1 MNFQVHA
8 APQSWLK
15 YTVVVKPVSNGS
27 CYLSF
32 QEKALP
38 GVVMAS
44 GGRYFTMLYQLAS
57 LNDSRILQGIRR
69 LIHLIPTDPTVSES
83 LDAIS
88 YHSTKQP
95 LASAD
100 ASPKLSPRSKKVIPD
115 NLEEAKKQLAELFD
129 ASAEGMSAFR
139 VLYNLEVLSGKL
151 LPTKSEAVPKFSHDF
166 LEAGGLR
173 VILDVFQHDALP
185 VDVNCDVR
193 QSIYLVRLLRPY
205 SQNNLHK
212 FLDFLS
218 HFKYSNYLNTGL
230 VCCSNVEMLSVG
242 AWCRF

>member
-1 MNFQVHA
+1 
-8 APQSWLK
+8 
-15 YTVVVKPVSNGS
+15 
-27 CYLSF
+27 
-32 QEKALP
+32 
-38 GVVMAS
+38 MAS

-69 LIHLIPTDPTVSES
+69 LIHLIPTDPSVSDA

-88 YHSTKQP
+88 YHSTPQP

-100 ASPKLSPRSKKVIPD
+100 ASPKLSPRSKKVSPS
-115 NLEEAKKQLAELFD
+115 NLEDAKKQLAELFD

-151 LPTKSEAVPKFSHDF
+151 LPTKQEPVPKFSNDF

-185 VDVNCDVR
+185 IDVNCDVR
-193 QSIYLVRLLRPY
+193 QSIYLVSERKI
-205 SQNNLHK
+205 SK
-212 FLDFLS
+212 S
-218 HFKYSNYLNTGL
+218 YLFCFNTY
-230 VCCSNVEMLSVG
+230 V
-242 AWCRF
+242 